1 MTTADRMAVLDQG
14 VLQQVGTP
22 MQLYDEPVNAFV
34 AGFVGTMNLLPA
46 TARPGPDGGVALALE
61 GVGTLQLAAGVCAIA
76 QGPATLGLRPHGL
89 RIQAAGLPR
98 DTALLWAD
106 AVVEASEFLGGATR
120 YRLRA
125 GAHGLSADAPHVIG
139 QGKFALGEA
148 VAVGLDPLQARVLPA
163 G

>member
-1 MTTADRMAVLDQG
+1 MTTADRMAVLEHG
-14 VLQQVGTP
+14 VVQQVGTP
-22 MQLYDEPVNAFV
+22 MALYDEPVNAFV

-46 TARPGPDGGVALALE
+46 TAGSGLDGGAALTIE
-61 GVGTLQLAAGVCAIA
+61 GIGTLRLAPGACAIA

-98 DTALLWAD
+98 DAGLLWAD

-125 GAHGLSADAPHVIG
+125 GAHVLSADAPHGIG
-139 QGKFALGEA
+139 QGQRALGEA
-148 VAVGLDPLQARVLPA
+148 VAVGLDPAQARVLA
-163 G
+163 V